1 MDSTD
6 LTRFER
12 RARVGYE
19 FARLRRAF
27 VGFAPLLGVIAVA
40 VALARHP
47 SATAAFGLAAF
58 LVGLA
63 LLWYGRDVRRAVL
76 PGVAAGLVPLVL
88 ALCANHMHY
97 CTGDGCMMLCVP
109 ACAVGGL
116 AAGLAVAGIGNQ
128 RRAGMAFWLPASGL
142 ALLTGAMG
150 CSCVGYAGVVGLALG
165 YAAGLVP
172 GALRRIFARTS

>member
-27 VGFAPLLGVIAVA
+27 VGFAPLLVVIAVA

-58 LVGLA
+58 LVGLV

-76 PGVAAGLVPLVL
+76 PGVTAGLVPLVL
-88 ALCANHMHY
+88 ALCANHVHH

-128 RRAGMAFWLPASGL
+128 RRAGVAFWLPASGL

-150 CSCVGYAGVVGLALG
+150 CSCVGYAGVVGLGLG